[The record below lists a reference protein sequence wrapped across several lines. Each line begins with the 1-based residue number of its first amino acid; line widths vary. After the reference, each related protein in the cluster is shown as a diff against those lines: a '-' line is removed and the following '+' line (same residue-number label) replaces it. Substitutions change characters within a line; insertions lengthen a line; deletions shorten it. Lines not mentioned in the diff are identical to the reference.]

1 MTLTAVRHG
10 QASYG
15 SDDYDRLSEAGW
27 QQSRRLGEWLVSHEH
42 RFAHVICGGM
52 RRHRETLEA
61 ITEAFAK
68 RELDLPTP
76 VFDTDLNEFDHRAVI
91 SAYLAENPSASPAA
105 PAGNQRPAQAMVM
118 RMLQG
123 ALSRWASGAYE
134 AQLTEGWSAF
144 GARVERGGSRLLER
158 CAEGNV
164 LLISSGGTISRLA
177 QRALDA
183 PDLRAVELNLSL
195 RNSALCE
202 FHAFDNVLRMGSWN
216 ALPHLSEQRDMWTY
230 F

>member
-15 SDDYDRLSEAGW
+15 SDDYDRLSAAGW
-27 QQSRRLGEWLVSHEH
+27 QQSRHLGEWMVSHEQ

-52 RRHRETLEA
+52 RRHRETFEA
-61 ITEAFAK
+61 IAEAFAK
-68 RELDLPTP
+68 RDQALPTP
-76 VFDTDLNEFDHRAVI
+76 VFDTDLNEFDHREVI
-91 SAYLAENPSASPAA
+91 NAYLAENPSASVAA
-105 PAGNQRPAQAMVM
+105 PAGNQRPAQASVM

-134 AQLTEGWSAF
+134 TQLTEGWSAF
-144 GARVERGGSRLLER
+144 GTRVERGASRLRDL
-158 CAEGNV
+158 CADGNV
-164 LLISSGGTISRLA
+164 LLVSSGGTIARLA
-177 QRALDA
+177 QRALEA

-216 ALPHLSEQRDMWTY
+216 ALPHLAERRDMWTY